1 MFTFIVKASLSGY
14 LLLGLMACGDHLPL
28 SGGALTGEPAA
39 APISWVDVATDDI
52 IQLETQGEAP
62 YSVNLWTVLVDDD
75 LHVFA
80 GDNYAN
86 WVEHIE
92 GNALVR
98 LQSDNL
104 VYALKAERVTDP
116 GHFEQFAQAWETKYG
131 NRPRNES
138 VQETYLFR
146 LSKR

>member
-1 MFTFIVKASLSGY
+1 MFRSIFKTSLKGY
-14 LLLGLMACGDHLPL
+14 LLLGLMACGDQLPL
-28 SGGALTGEPAA
+28 SSGALTGASVATPT
-39 APISWVDVATDDI
+39 SWVGVASDDV
-52 IQLETQGEAP
+52 IQLETQGEGP
-62 YSVNLWTVLVDDD
+62 YSVNLWTVLVGDD

-92 GNALVR
+92 ANAFVR
-98 LQSDNL
+98 LQSENL
-104 VYALKAERVTDP
+104 VYDLKAERVTDP
-116 GHFEQFAQAWETKYG
+116 GHFEQFAQAWEAKYG

-146 LSKR
+146 LTER

>member
-1 MFTFIVKASLSGY
+1 MG
-14 LLLGLMACGDHLPL
+14 
-28 SGGALTGEPAA
+28 
-39 APISWVDVATDDI
+39 VATDDI

-104 VYALKAERVTDP
+104 VYALKAERITDP
-116 GHFEQFAQAWETKYG
+116 AHFEQFAQAWEAKYG

-146 LSKR
+146 LTKR

>member
-1 MFTFIVKASLSGY
+1 MFMSIFKASLRGY
-14 LLLGLMACGDHLPL
+14 LLLGIIACGDQLPL
-28 SGGALTGEPAA
+28 SGGALPGEPVD
-39 APISWVDVATDDI
+39 APVSWVGVAGDDI
-52 IQLETQGEAP
+52 IQLETQGEGP

-92 GNALVR
+92 GNAFVR
-98 LQSDNL
+98 LQAENF

-116 GHFEQFAQAWETKYG
+116 GHFEQFAQAWESKYG

-146 LSKR
+146 LTNR

>member
-1 MFTFIVKASLSGY
+1 MFTSIFKASLSGY

-80 GDNYAN
+80 GDN
-86 WVEHIE
+86 
-92 GNALVR
+92 LC
-98 LQSDNL
+98 
-104 VYALKAERVTDP
+104 
-116 GHFEQFAQAWETKYG
+116 
-131 NRPRNES
+131 
-138 VQETYLFR
+138 
-146 LSKR
+146 